1 MSCRMHHVHHVARD
15 PQAAAD
21 FYIKHFGGKLFTPQ
35 MEYMKAPYIS
45 VMLDGVEI
53 RIRGVRPGETG
64 NDKQVDIG
72 LHHFGVK
79 VEDLDTFAAGLERAG
94 VPFTK
99 KPGPGVLGSKT
110 AFIKAPDGVLIE
122 LVEER

>member
-1 MSCRMHHVHHVARD
+1 MGCRVHHVHHVARD

-21 FYIKHFGGKLFTPQ
+21 FYIRHFGGTLFTPQ
-35 MEYMKAPYIS
+35 MEYMKAPYVS
-45 VMLDGVEI
+45 VMLEGVEI

-64 NDKQVDIG
+64 NDVQVDIG
-72 LHHFGVK
+72 LHHFGIK
-79 VEDLDTFAAGLERAG
+79 VEDLDSFAAGLERAG
-94 VPFTK
+94 VMFTK
-99 KPGPGVLGSKT
+99 KPGPGILGSKT